1 MRTLTAALLSLALL
15 LTLAACGSTPPEHS
29 RETPAATAE
38 ITPEPTPEATAE
50 PSPQPTPEPTVAP
63 EDTEAGKIAME
74 FADVYFYG
82 GMEDIEPWLVQ
93 DYQWGAYTYDSEAPT
108 DILLQY
114 VYPSEDEEAVWNAVI
129 RFRVGHEDS
138 FTYLVLELV
147 EGEEGWKV
155 SFFGLDK

>member
-15 LTLAACGSTPPEHS
+15 LTLAACGSTPPEQS
-29 RETPAATAE
+29 QETPAATAE
-38 ITPEPTPEATAE
+38 VTPEPTPE
-50 PSPQPTPEPTVAP
+50 STPEPTEAP

-82 GMEDIEPWLVQ
+82 GMEEIEPWLVE
-93 DYQWGAYTYDSEAPT
+93 DYQWGAYAYDSEAPS

>member
-15 LTLAACGSTPPEHS
+15 LTLAACGSTPPEQS
-29 RETPAATAE
+29 QETPAATAE
-38 ITPEPTPEATAE
+38 VAPEPTPE
-50 PSPQPTPEPTVAP
+50 STPEPTEAP

-82 GMEDIEPWLVQ
+82 GMEEIEPWLVE
-93 DYQWGAYTYDSEAPT
+93 DYQWGAYAYDSEAPT

>member
-15 LTLAACGSTPPEHS
+15 LTLAACGSTPPEQS
-29 RETPAATAE
+29 QETPAATAE
-38 ITPEPTPEATAE
+38 VTPESTPEST
-50 PSPQPTPEPTVAP
+50 PQPTEAP
-63 EDTEAGKIAME
+63 EVTEAGKIAME

-82 GMEDIEPWLVQ
+82 GMEEIEPWLVE
-93 DYQWGAYTYDSEAPT
+93 DYQWGAYAYDSEAPT

-114 VYPSEDEEAVWNAVI
+114 VYPSEDEETVWNAVI
-129 RFRVGHEDS
+129 RFRVGDEDS